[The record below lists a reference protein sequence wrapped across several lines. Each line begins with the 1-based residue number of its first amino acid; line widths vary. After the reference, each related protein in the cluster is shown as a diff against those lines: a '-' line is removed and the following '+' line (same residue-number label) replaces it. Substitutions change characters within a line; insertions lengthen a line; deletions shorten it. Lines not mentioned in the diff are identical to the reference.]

1 MLSKTHIAV
10 QVALRHA
17 MEHTHRLC
25 ADGRQRAPRI
35 AFLDTT
41 IAPLFKLPTPVM
53 ERIWGVPTLDLFD
66 DTSTPEAGSSSGVFA
81 H

>member
-17 MEHTHRLC
+17 MEHAHRLW
-25 ADGRQRAPRI
+25 ADGRERAPRV

-41 IAPLFKLPTPVM
+41 IAPLFRMPTPMM
-53 ERIWGVPTLDLFD
+53 ERIWEVPTLDLFD
-66 DTSTPEAGSSSGVFA
+66 TSTPELGSSSGVFA
-81 H
+81 D